1 MVLGDSQNA
10 SQLLPV
16 FENNKIKAYQGAQN
30 EYPRLLLKVY
40 WGLMKQNDRSAQETV
55 HYWQLFTCN
64 PEPGD
69 VRFTND
75 SSQNQLFGELNRLK
89 QHFQN
94 LQILNLNSLSDA
106 GQSLKIARYLLLW
119 WMNSLS
125 GRGVSLCWKVVG
137 TKDQMKKHYSRTG
150 KILNN
155 GASKMGIAQA
165 SQQHENTQHKT
176 LNNVDCTCNS
186 PCNTSSTEQC
196 QSTIL

>member
-30 EYPRLLLKVY
+30 EYPRLLLKMY

-55 HYWQLFTCN
+55 HYWQLFPCN

-89 QHFQN
+89 QHLQN
-94 LQILNLNSLSDA
+94 LQILNLNSLPDA

-125 GRGVSLCWKVVG
+125 GTEETVWTISL
-137 TKDQMKKHYSRTG
+137 H
-150 KILNN
+150 
-155 GASKMGIAQA
+155 
-165 SQQHENTQHKT
+165 
-176 LNNVDCTCNS
+176 
-186 PCNTSSTEQC
+186 NTSVYCLKPQLIIVS
-196 QSTIL
+196 SLLWLFFILKYR